1 MTGMQP
7 KHSPILTIINK
18 YIRQAEAIEQ
28 IFSFF
33 YIFIKISV
41 EAFNNDK
48 VESNCKD
55 YQYQVGF
62 AKNQPASAEWQ
73 SVTDTE
79 S

>member
-7 KHSPILTIINK
+7 QHSPILTIINK
-18 YIRQAEAIEQ
+18 YIRQAAAIEQ

-41 EAFNNDK
+41 EPFNNDK

-55 YQYQVGF
+55 YQYQEGF
-62 AKNQPASAEWQ
+62 AKNRPASAE
-73 SVTDTE
+73 
-79 S
+79 